1 MPGIAYHRTMSS
13 FTIQPVR
20 SASDLEATKALFN
33 AYAASLG
40 VNLSYQNFVEEMAAM
55 PGKYAPP
62 KGELLLARG
71 PDGAALGCV
80 GLRPLAEAGTCEMKR
95 LYVTP
100 DGRGLGLGK
109 ALAARVVE
117 EARRIGYRR
126 MLLDTLP
133 SLATA
138 VTLYDRMGFARIPA
152 YYDTPI
158 PGTIF
163 MALAL

>member
-1 MPGIAYHRTMSS
+1 MTRDDFKIH
-13 FTIQPVR
+13 PVR
-20 SASDLEATKALFN
+20 SPDDLAATMALFD

-71 PDGAALGCV
+71 ASGQALGCV
-80 GLRPLAEAGTCEMKR
+80 GLRPLANDGACEMKR

-100 DGRGLGLGK
+100 EGRGLGLGK
-109 ALAARVVE
+109 TLAERVVD
-117 EARRIGYRR
+117 EARRIGYRQ
-126 MLLDTLP
+126 MFLDTLP
-133 SLATA
+133 SLTTA
-138 VTLYDRMGFARIPA
+138 IALYGRMGFVRIPA

-158 PGTIF
+158 AGTLF
-163 MALAL
+163 FSLRLSD

>member
-1 MPGIAYHRTMSS
+1 MRATAFAIN
-13 FTIQPVR
+13 PVR
-20 SASDLEATKALFN
+20 STEDLTATKLLFE

-40 VNLSYQNFVEEMAAM
+40 INLSYQNFVEEMAAM

-62 KGELLLARG
+62 NGELLLARG
-71 PDGAALGCV
+71 ADNSALGCV
-80 GLRPLAEAGTCEMKR
+80 GLRPLVEDGACEMKR
-95 LYVTP
+95 LYVMP
-100 DGRGLGLGK
+100 EGRGLGLGK
-109 ALAARVVE
+109 ALAERVVD

-133 SLATA
+133 SLAAA
-138 VTLYDRMGFARIPA
+138 VALYDRMGFVRIAA